1 VDGRHAVEGR
11 QSLRFLVWDGPCG
24 QVRRGWR
31 GAPGQSEDESE
42 NGTGHRRT
50 RSGSSRRDDDTL
62 MEVRRV
68 CRI

>member
-31 GAPGQSEDESE
+31 GAPGQSEDENE

-50 RSGSSRRDDDTL
+50 RSGSSRRDDGRQ
-62 MEVRRV
+62 MEGPHVD
-68 CRI
+68 RI